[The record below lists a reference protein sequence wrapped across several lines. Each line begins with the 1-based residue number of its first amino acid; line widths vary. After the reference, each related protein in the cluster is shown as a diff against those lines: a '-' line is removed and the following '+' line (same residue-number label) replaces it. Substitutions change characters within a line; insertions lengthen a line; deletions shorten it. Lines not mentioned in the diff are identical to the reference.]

1 MKENSQDELELL
13 RARILEMA
21 REAESKSDPLIWF
34 EELYKSSE
42 GNEEMIPWSN
52 GEPNH
57 LLVEWLED
65 KPPQGRAL
73 VVGCGLGEDAA
84 YLSELGWKVTAFDIS
99 PTAIRWARKNYA
111 NLDIEWRVEDLLK
124 LPTEWKRK
132 WDLVVEVHIL
142 QAIPEEIR
150 VMAAPFLPSLLAPGG
165 RLVSVGRVGNSGVKT
180 TGPPWPLTREFI
192 SSIGGDLENT
202 SVNMPIE
209 LINGEEIQRYISS
222 WKLTE

>member
-1 MKENSQDELELL
+1 
-13 RARILEMA
+13 MA

-57 LLVEWLED
+57 LLVKWLEG
-65 KPPQGRAL
+65 KLPQGRAL

-99 PTAIRWARKNYA
+99 PTAIRWASETYG

-124 LPTEWKRK
+124 LPMEWQHR

-142 QAIPEEIR
+142 QAIPEEVR
-150 VMAAPFLPSLLAPGG
+150 VVAAPVLPSLLAPEGS
-165 RLVSVGRVGNSGVKT
+165 LVSVGRVNNSGVKT
-180 TGPPWPLTREFI
+180 TGPPWPLDREFI
-192 SSIGGDLENT
+192 LSIGGDLENT
-202 SVNMPIE
+202 SFDLPVE
-209 LINGEEIQRYISS
+209 SINGEEIQRYISS
-222 WKLTE
+222 WKN

>member
-1 MKENSQDELELL
+1 MKEYSQDELELL

-57 LLVEWLED
+57 LLVEWLEG

-84 YLSELGWKVTAFDIS
+84 YLSKLGWKVTAFDIS

-124 LPTEWKRK
+124 LPTEWRHK

-142 QAIPEEIR
+142 QAIPEEVR
-150 VMAAPFLPSLLAPGG
+150 VVAAPVLPSLLAHGG
-165 RLVSVGRVGNSGVKT
+165 RLVSVGRVSNSGVRT
-180 TGPPWPLTREFI
+180 TGPPWPLSREFV
-192 SSIGGDLENT
+192 SSIGGDLEHT
-202 SVNMPIE
+202 SLDLPIE
-209 LINGEEIQRYISS
+209 FMNGEEIQRYISS
-222 WKLTE
+222 WKN

>member
-1 MKENSQDELELL
+1 MKEYSQDELELL

-42 GNEEMIPWSN
+42 GNEEMLPWSN
-52 GEPNH
+52 GEPNP

-99 PTAIRWARKNYA
+99 PTAIRWACKNYG

-150 VMAAPFLPSLLAPGG
+150 VMAAPVLPSLLAPGG

-192 SSIGGDLENT
+192 SSIGGNLENT
-202 SVNMPIE
+202 SLNMPIE

-222 WKLTE
+222 SKLTE